1 MEGLKWGFET
11 KKFGKPN
18 LNSKNRIFEM
28 FSNKRESKEKG
39 VLL

>member
-28 FSNKRESKEKG
+28 FSVHKLFAAPQIN
-39 VLL
+39 